1 VRALILSPTRELAL
15 QINEQFVAYG
25 KGLRLRST
33 VIFGG
38 VGDMPQK
45 NKLRQGVEILVATP
59 GRLMDLLG
67 QKALTLDHVE
77 VFTLDEADRMLDMG
91 FIHDVRR
98 IAALLPQKRQTLL
111 FSATMPPEIRS
122 LAKSLLHDPVNVEV
136 NPVSSTAAKIE
147 QSVYHVS
154 RATKPALLGKLLGDP
169 SISRALVFTRT
180 KHGADKVVRALD
192 RFGVG
197 AEAIHGNKAQNARQR
212 ALSNFKNGST
222 RVLVATDIASR
233 GIDVQDISHVFNY
246 DLPEV
251 AESYVHRI
259 GRTGRNGA
267 SGTAIAFC
275 DGEERSYLRQIERV
289 TRMALPVAELPK
301 DLPMPAAAEVGEPR
315 ERDERPQGRFGGR
328 PEGRG
333 QGGGRPGAGRPYG
346 GSQGRSQ
353 GSAPSRTRD
362 DNTRPSMMGR
372 QDDRRGGYSSPARD
386 SRGGDRPQRSEGSA
400 RPESRTDSR
409 TFSNPASERGRGPRG
424 SSQGSRD
431 RHHDGRQ
438 ADSRGGNAP
447 ARRRPEQGEAPARKD
462 YVPFWKRFSRDR
474 D

>member
-1 VRALILSPTRELAL
+1 
-15 QINEQFVAYG
+15 
-25 KGLRLRST
+25 

-38 VGDMPQK
+38 VSDMPQK
-45 NKLRQGVEILVATP
+45 SKLRQGVEILVATP

-67 QKALTLDHVE
+67 QKALDLKHVE

-98 IAALLPQKRQTLL
+98 IAALLPEKRQTLL

-122 LAKSLLHDPVNVEV
+122 LAKSLLRDPVNVEV

-180 KHGADKVVRALD
+180 KHGSDKVVRALS
-192 RFGVG
+192 RFGVD
-197 AEAIHGNKAQNARQR
+197 AEAIHGNKSQNARQR

-289 TRMALPVAELPK
+289 TRVALPVAELPK
-301 DLPMPAAAEVGEPR
+301 DLPMPAAEVGEPR
-315 ERDERPQGRFGGR
+315 ERDERSYDRPQGGRPQGRFGGSER
-328 PEGRG
+328 RSEGRG
-333 QGGGRPGAGRPYG
+333 QSNGRPGYQGAGRSQG
-346 GSQGRSQ
+346 GSQGYQGRSQ

-372 QDDRRGGYSSPARD
+372 QDDRRGGYSSQPRD
-386 SRGGDRPQRSEGSA
+386 SRGGDRPRRSEASS
-400 RPESRTDSR
+400 RPDSR
-409 TFSNPASERGRGPRG
+409 TFSNPASERGRGPRGSSQG

-447 ARRRPEQGEAPARKD
+447 ARRQGGQGDAPARNKD